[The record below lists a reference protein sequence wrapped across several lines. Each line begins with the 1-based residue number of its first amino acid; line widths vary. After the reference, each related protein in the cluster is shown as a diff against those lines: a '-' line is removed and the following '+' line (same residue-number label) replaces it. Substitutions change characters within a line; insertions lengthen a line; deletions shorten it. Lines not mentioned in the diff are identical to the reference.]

1 MSQAA
6 VLADEFVITH
16 KGVFLVAHTEKSV
29 TGGPSQSQSV
39 WVKSRISQ
47 SKEVRDCFYCH
58 KQGHLVAD
66 CSVFKC

>member
-16 KGVFLVAHTEKSV
+16 KGVFSVAHTEKSV

-39 WVKSRISQ
+39 
-47 SKEVRDCFYCH
+47 
-58 KQGHLVAD
+58 
-66 CSVFKC
+66 